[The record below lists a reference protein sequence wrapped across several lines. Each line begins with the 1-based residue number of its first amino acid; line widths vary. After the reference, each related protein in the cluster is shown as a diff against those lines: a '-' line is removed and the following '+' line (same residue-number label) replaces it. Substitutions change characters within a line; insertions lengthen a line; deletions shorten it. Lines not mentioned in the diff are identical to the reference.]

1 MSLAVDKSPM
11 RRRIQRPRINAH
23 EVCIS
28 RVAGSD
34 SRAARRVEEGQGNRR
49 AAALQ
54 VPKKAVV
61 GVGVG
66 NGQ

>member
-1 MSLAVDKSPM
+1 MSLPVDKSPL
-11 RRRIQRPRINAH
+11 RRRIYRPPINAH

-28 RVAGSD
+28 HVAGSEA
-34 SRAARRVEEGQGNRR
+34 RAARRVEEGQGNRR